1 MNKILTLEQV
11 ACIQKQWAEVA
22 SGCPWD
28 ELLAS
33 HEALRVALKAAQY
46 DVRALADAARLFVEW
61 YQDGQP
67 EWNEFVA
74 VDKAEAALARPGV
87 QQILEEQHESK

>member
-1 MNKILTLEQV
+1 MAEILTPEQV

-46 DVRALADAARLFVEW
+46 DVRALAEAARLFIEW
-61 YQDGQP
+61 YRHGADWK
-67 EWNEFVA
+67 ELAA
-74 VDKAEAALARPGV
+74 VDKAEDALARPGV